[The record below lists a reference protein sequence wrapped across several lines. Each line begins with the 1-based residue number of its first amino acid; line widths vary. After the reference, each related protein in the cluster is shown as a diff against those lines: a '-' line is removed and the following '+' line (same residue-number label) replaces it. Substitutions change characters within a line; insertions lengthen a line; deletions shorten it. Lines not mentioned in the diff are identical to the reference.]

1 MAEKN
6 DIVNEKKKKEAEV
19 ETVDSVKGQ
28 IVSTLL
34 LMDPDYSNIKK
45 DNPDKVLVLYGKY
58 KMAVDQTIAIACG
71 KIQESLP
78 VGASLPQGI
87 DFLLAKKLL
96 KAVEQ
101 RGEKGVEEVKN
112 NDKILREVVEIPS
125 LDRDTMD
132 AEDSLPQAFMPKE
145 MVEGILAEI
154 GDKKNEI
161 APIVFGKAHSK
172 DATESE
178 KQMPGAM
185 MYSDKIDDLISCGLS
200 FEELEDDDKWFVIAT
215 IKRLQENGYDD
226 IANQYTKLL
235 RMSEDELKKEPEV
248 ECAFELDTFNPNED
262 VVTRRVRK
270 FSEKLTNYFKY
281 PQKATE
287 GRFDEI
293 LKQID
298 EEELGVDSIFD
309 FLATSE
315 IREKIDFKDPKITRI
330 LEYAIER
337 IGDNKRGLD
346 LDGYLSGNLIQAA
359 YYCKDVQPELGRKLI
374 SALNEKLNDYGKKE
388 IIFNFDDIKKIK
400 KDDIEEIS
408 KGLVNPKNNTVEYI
422 YNQTKEISKDDR
434 VDEGKKKYS
443 EKEQIKSVP
452 VTVENIK
459 LNKYENFKR
468 SISNMEKATGREK
481 VYSFVSSTIEKRPE
495 EREELFDAF
504 LDFEAATRT
513 SDFFDKTILDMQE
526 KLYRKMLGEE
536 FRNSAI
542 YSKMLENLLAVPGN
556 SQNVGLIMEIS
567 EIKKRIPE
575 SHDLVQPI
583 EEYKKENRDDGE
595 EPEGP

>member
-45 DNPDKVLVLYGKY
+45 DNPDKVHVLYGKY

-78 VGASLPQGI
+78 AGVSLPQGI

-145 MVEGILAEI
+145 MVERILAEI

-161 APIVFGKAHSK
+161 APIVFGKVHSK

-178 KQMPGAM
+178 KQMPGAIM
-185 MYSDKIDDLISCGLS
+185 FSDKIDDLISYGLS
-200 FEELEDDDKWFVIAT
+200 FEELEEDDKWFVIAT
-215 IKRLQENGYDD
+215 IKRMQENGYDD
-226 IANQYTKLL
+226 IADQYTKLL
-235 RMSEDELKKEPEV
+235 RMSEDEFKKEPEV

-262 VVTRRVRK
+262 EVTRRVRK

-287 GRFDEI
+287 DRFDEI

-337 IGDNKRGLD
+337 IGDNKRDLD
-346 LDGYLSGNLIQAA
+346 LDGYLSGNLLKAA

-374 SALNEKLNDYGKKE
+374 STLNEKLNDYGKKE

-400 KDDIEEIS
+400 KDNIEEIS
-408 KGLVNPKNNTVEYI
+408 KGLINPKNNTVEYI
-422 YNQTKEISKDDR
+422 YNQTKELPKDDKEYESKI
-434 VDEGKKKYS
+434 DYS
-443 EKEQIKSVP
+443 EKEQIKSAP
-452 VTVENIK
+452 VTVENIN
-459 LNKYENFKR
+459 LDKYENFKR
-468 SISNMEKATGREK
+468 SISNMEKAKGREK
-481 VYSFVSSTIEKRPE
+481 VYGFVSSTIDRRPE

-504 LDFEAATRT
+504 LDFESASRT
-513 SDFFDKTILDMQE
+513 TDFIEKSVFDMQG

-536 FRNSAI
+536 LKNSGI
-542 YSKMLENLLAVPGN
+542 YSKMLANLLAVPGN

-567 EIKKRIPE
+567 EIMKNIPE